1 MDKMKT
7 QKSTYAS
14 PRKVC
19 EEKNKNKNKKPNP
32 VQNFFGQRSTLQKLY
47 QKADGFE

>member
-1 MDKMKT
+1 MGKMKT

-19 EEKNKNKNKKPNP
+19 EEKNKNKNENHAGKI
-32 VQNFFGQRSTLQKLY
+32 LQK
-47 QKADGFE
+47 F